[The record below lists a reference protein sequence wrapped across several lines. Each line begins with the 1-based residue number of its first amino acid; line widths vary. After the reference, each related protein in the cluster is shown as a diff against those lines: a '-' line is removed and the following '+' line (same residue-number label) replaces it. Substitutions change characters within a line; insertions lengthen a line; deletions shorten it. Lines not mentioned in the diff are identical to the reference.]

1 MALVLFNQKRGTM
14 KITVESYGQK
24 HTTEYENDDCT
35 LDEYINSFFNL
46 LIANGF
52 NKESVLQGFKD
63 YIQDI
68 EQ

>member
-1 MALVLFNQKRGTM
+1 LAMVLFNQKRGTM
-14 KITVESYGQK
+14 KITIESYGQK

-52 NKESVLQGFKD
+52 NKESLLQGFKD

>member
-1 MALVLFNQKRGTM
+1 MVLFNQKRGTM
-14 KITVESYGQK
+14 KITIESYGQK

-52 NKESVLQGFKD
+52 NKESLLQGFKD

>member
-1 MALVLFNQKRGTM
+1 M

-24 HTTEYENDDCT
+24 HITEYENDDCT
-35 LDEYINSFFNL
+35 LDEYINTFFNL

-52 NKESVLQGFKD
+52 NPDSVLNGFKD